1 MKNPLIWL
9 LVALLAIFLFW
20 SNNYYQTHCGCGVAA
35 AATSAV
41 SAIPAV
47 GATTL
52 AGATALDIT
61 DGTAFKGGTNDNL
74 RFGRNSY
81 EHALPIAD
89 RLKTVFGSTA
99 AYLKG
104 HADRTMKVT
113 GFYNESEKNT
123 SIYPNLGLARA
134 NHIKAMLTGMG
145 APAAQIVTEA
155 VMQNDLSFV
164 KDTLMGG
171 AAYSFSGLVKDDSRL
186 ADIEKRLRANPIIV
200 YFGTNQS
207 ELSLSDAQR
216 KDFSDLLFYLD
227 NKKGAKATSTGH
239 TDNKGSDEKNTA
251 LSAQRAEFVRSY
263 LSKNGLNAD
272 LIVTSGKGPSTPMAT
287 NDTEEG
293 RAKNRRVEVGI
304 Q

>member
-1 MKNPLIWL
+1 MKNPIPWL
-9 LVALLAIFLFW
+9 LAALALFLFL
-20 SNNYYQTHCGCGVAA
+20 SNKYYQSHCGCGVAA
-35 AATSAV
+35 AATTSAV
-41 SAIPAV
+41 SAV

-81 EHALPIAD
+81 EHALPLAD
-89 RLKTVFGSTA
+89 RLKAVFGSTA

-134 NHIKAMLTGMG
+134 NNIKAMLTGMG

-200 YFGTNQS
+200 YFGTNES
-207 ELSLSDAQR
+207 ELSLTDAQR

-239 TDNKGSDEKNTA
+239 TDNKGSSEKNTT

-263 LSKNGLNAD
+263 LSKNGVNAD
-272 LIVTSGKGPSTPMAT
+272 QITTSGKGPSTPMAT

>member
-1 MKNPLIWL
+1 MKNFLPWL
-9 LVALLAIFLFW
+9 FAALLGFFLYW
-20 SNNYYQTHCGCGVAA
+20 ANSYYKTVCNCDG
-35 AATSAV
+35 ATTPSVSAV
-41 SAIPAV
+41 GP
-47 GATTL
+47 TTL
-52 AGATALDIT
+52 AGSTALDIA

-74 RFGRNSY
+74 RFGRSNY
-81 EHALPIAD
+81 EHAKPVSERVNA
-89 RLKTVFGSTA
+89 VFNSTA

-104 HADRTMKVT
+104 HPDRTMKVT

-134 NHIKAMLTGMG
+134 NHIKAMLTSMG
-145 APAAQIVTEA
+145 APAAQIATEA
-155 VMQNDLSFV
+155 SMQADLAFT

-171 AAYSFSGLVKDDSRL
+171 AAYSFSGLVTDDSRL
-186 ADIEKRLRANPIIV
+186 ADIEKRLRANPIIL
-200 YFGTNQS
+200 YFGTNES
-207 ELSLSDAQR
+207 GLSLTDAQR

-251 LSAQRAEFVRSY
+251 LSAQRAEFVANY
-263 LSKNGLNAD
+263 LSKNGVNAAQ
-272 LIVTSGKGPSTPMAT
+272 IVSSGKGPTKPMAT
-287 NDTEEG
+287 NDSEEG